1 MPSAQVEAPQSDIV
15 ERTPPI
21 SEATGSKLY
30 DNRAM
35 LIIRLIRLNRIL
47 SAMTAFVDDLAN
59 PARKPFTSQQLE
71 SFVIALRVQ
80 SKQHPTTR
88 PAPKFV
94 ESTTGYLWRPSM
106 LDPSVSAKTLS
117 IPAQCMYAMATIYD
131 AGLERNLRPTSKMT
145 SAMLSTFD
153 GHLDAQQMLRAADN
167 ALCNLVPPEAHNPD
181 ACLRQ
186 ITHSALASFIRVY
199 GGIGKPELGEQL
211 LRTWASA
218 QRVGETHEDMPMLNA
233 DDPVDLAGWG
243 NNAVIWTSL
252 IRSRVDAADHE
263 GARRWLDRYRL
274 ALQPSEKDLQ
284 LSSTPRLPT
293 VPEPYLA
300 YMAGIRRQAEAPR
313 SSEAFIRRMSA
324 KIGEVIRLMR
334 GDGVPITS
342 STLAFILG
350 FEAKVGRTAGG
361 SALLEQASSIIRAN
375 VANDADLLQALFSFR
390 RSIANT
396 ETASTTGLRG
406 SSARAQGG
414 VEGLPST
421 RSLLRSL
428 VQVGEGEIPS
438 STENLAA
445 CRNRHMLNGALLAV
459 MAEADYPAAIVVLN
473 LFERWRITPATSTYR
488 TVVNA
493 LLAQGHQA
501 ALFSNE
507 ASERF
512 SESRMNLDTVL
523 QSMARQG
530 NNEQAETLRLALG
543 DSSAL
548 SETSVTSAQP
558 ASPLRQTQY
567 LIRTLNQACAAEIT
581 STDASRTVP
590 GWLTVRRNADR
601 EEPLSHDEAMK
612 RVSFLV
618 RTAQDE
624 LLGPKEQ
631 RKDNPFIGSSLSRSK
646 GSRFAT
652 APLLTPRRNGM
663 EQPPKP
669 ARPSQPGTRTKPVSN
684 GDKQRYMR
692 ISSARSAAARARAF
706 STSAR
711 AHSETGASCDL
722 ASATKGD
729 YTHLPPVR
737 AIYIPGFVPYDLG
750 LALQEHLVKQRSDA
764 RAALRALSDS
774 TSSSAS
780 TLSGHSS
787 ISPSTRQ
794 STLEIL
800 AAQDTLLLLQ
810 HRPVYTEGRRHDTE
824 DNLVATALRSLGAD
838 YHLTKRGG
846 QITYHGPGQLVGYP
860 ILNLSSMNLAS
871 RCYVDKIQDSLIS
884 LLAARGILTVDPP
897 ENHTGVWADEYH
909 KIASIGIQVRHRV
922 SSHGFALNVEGRA
935 MGGFRHIVACGIVGR
950 NMTCL
955 HDRLDPSGPFARHNP
970 VFDGER
976 DVKESVESVA
986 RSYKDHFASVFGRR
1000 VRETSEE
1007 EFAFELVE
1015 ETDRARLREK
1025 LNVEV
1030 GEEERVVK
1038 SVMVDGVMVRV
1049 E

>member
-1 MPSAQVEAPQSDIV
+1 
-15 ERTPPI
+15 
-21 SEATGSKLY
+21 
-30 DNRAM
+30 
-35 LIIRLIRLNRIL
+35 
-47 SAMTAFVDDLAN
+47 
-59 PARKPFTSQQLE
+59 
-71 SFVIALRVQ
+71 
-80 SKQHPTTR
+80 
-88 PAPKFV
+88 
-94 ESTTGYLWRPSM
+94 
-106 LDPSVSAKTLS
+106 
-117 IPAQCMYAMATIYD
+117 
-131 AGLERNLRPTSKMT
+131 
-145 SAMLSTFD
+145 
-153 GHLDAQQMLRAADN
+153 
-167 ALCNLVPPEAHNPD
+167 
-181 ACLRQ
+181 
-186 ITHSALASFIRVY
+186 
-199 GGIGKPELGEQL
+199 
-211 LRTWASA
+211 
-218 QRVGETHEDMPMLNA
+218 
-233 DDPVDLAGWG
+233 
-243 NNAVIWTSL
+243 
-252 IRSRVDAADHE
+252 
-263 GARRWLDRYRL
+263 
-274 ALQPSEKDLQ
+274 
-284 LSSTPRLPT
+284 
-293 VPEPYLA
+293 
-300 YMAGIRRQAEAPR
+300 
-313 SSEAFIRRMSA
+313 
-324 KIGEVIRLMR
+324 
-334 GDGVPITS
+334 
-342 STLAFILG
+342 
-350 FEAKVGRTAGG
+350 
-361 SALLEQASSIIRAN
+361 
-375 VANDADLLQALFSFR
+375 
-390 RSIANT
+390 
-396 ETASTTGLRG
+396 
-406 SSARAQGG
+406 
-414 VEGLPST
+414 
-421 RSLLRSL
+421 
-428 VQVGEGEIPS
+428 
-438 STENLAA
+438 
-445 CRNRHMLNGALLAV
+445 

-612 RVSFLV
+612 RV
-618 RTAQDE
+618 
-624 LLGPKEQ
+624 
-631 RKDNPFIGSSLSRSK
+631 
-646 GSRFAT
+646 
-652 APLLTPRRNGM
+652 
-663 EQPPKP
+663 
-669 ARPSQPGTRTKPVSN
+669 
-684 GDKQRYMR
+684 
-692 ISSARSAAARARAF
+692 
-706 STSAR
+706 
-711 AHSETGASCDL
+711 SETGASCDL